1 MPPALS
7 APITGL
13 VAAVFTP
20 FTDRGQ
26 LHLGR
31 IPDLV
36 RHLDRNGVHS
46 IYICG
51 STGEGPSMTTAERR
65 QVAEAW
71 LDACP
76 PHFTTIVQ
84 VGHTSLG
91 DARELAAH
99 AARHGADAIS
109 AVAPF
114 YYPLG
119 LRELIDFLAEL
130 TAAAPDLPF
139 YYYHIPV
146 LTGGGIDPVALLE
159 QAGTRLPSLRGI
171 KFTDTSL
178 SQLAACQA
186 VAGGAYDILF
196 GRDEMLLPALAAGVR
211 GAVGSTYNLAPALY
225 HRIIDHFTRGDLETA
240 RRLQS
245 LAIDMIRQLVDLG
258 GEAAIKHPMHRHG
271 IDCGPRRL
279 PMTRLTPAQ
288 TRGIDLALDKLGFD
302 QWSTVPAD
310 ATALDAP
317 DRSPAAAVPS
327 APPCQS

>member
-1 MPPALS
+1 MARVPSLMNPSDLS

-20 FTDRGQ
+20 FTSCGQ
-26 LHLGR
+26 LRLELVPG
-31 IPDLV
+31 LV
-36 RHLDRNGVHS
+36 RHLDQQGVHAV
-46 IYICG
+46 YICG

-84 VGHTSLG
+84 VGHTSLP

-99 AARHGADAIS
+99 AAARGANAIS
-109 AVAPF
+109 AVPPF

-119 LRELIDFLAEL
+119 LQELIAFLAEV
-130 TAAAPDLPF
+130 TAAAPTLPF

-159 QAGTRLPSLRGI
+159 EAGPRLPSLRGI
-171 KFTDTSL
+171 KFTDPAL

-186 VAGGAYDILF
+186 VAGGGYDILF
-196 GRDEMLLPALAAGVR
+196 GRDEMLLPGLAAGVR

-225 HRIIDHFTRGDLETA
+225 RRLIEHFDQGDLEGA
-240 RRLQS
+240 RTLQRQ
-245 LAIDMIRQLVDLG
+245 AIDMIRVLIDHG
-258 GEAAIKHPMHRHG
+258 GEAAIKYPMHRHG
-271 IDCGPRRL
+271 LDCGPRRL
-279 PMTRLTPAQ
+279 PMAQLTPDQ
-288 TRGIDLALDKLGFD
+288 TGRIDLALDRLGFD
-302 QWSTVPAD
+302 HW
-310 ATALDAP
+310 ATTP
-317 DRSPAAAVPS
+317 MAAVV
-327 APPCQS
+327 